1 LQIKTPVLVAL
12 GLFQELA
19 CLIHVVEINFPLE
32 AALQGQEEL
41 PIFISTELTYPDKFV
56 KCVGNLD
63 LGNVSVLVAEY
74 VQLTRHWLVWF
85 S

>member
-1 LQIKTPVLVAL
+1 MLVAL
-12 GLFQELA
+12 SLFQELA
-19 CLIHVVEINFPLE
+19 SLVHVVKINLPLKTT
-32 AALQGQEEL
+32 LQGQEEL
-41 PIFISTELTYPDKFV
+41 PIFIGTKLTHPNNFV

-74 VQLTRHWLVWF
+74 VQLTRHWLVWL